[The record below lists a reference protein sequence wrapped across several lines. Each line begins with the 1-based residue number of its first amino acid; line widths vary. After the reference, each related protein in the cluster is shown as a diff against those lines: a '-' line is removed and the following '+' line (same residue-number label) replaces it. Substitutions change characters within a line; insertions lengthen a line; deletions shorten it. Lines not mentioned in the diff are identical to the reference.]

1 LTKYDTVRKID
12 IALNARAIT
21 PRQVPGMDHHALG
34 QVACDAFEK
43 YRPNGLGKSPKVTT
57 KTLTRFE
64 ALTRLAALGQE
75 IDQCLGA
82 LRD

>member
-1 LTKYDTVRKID
+1 MRSDKWRAMRSKNT
-12 IALNARAIT
+12 AL
-21 PRQVPGMDHHALG
+21 
-34 QVACDAFEK
+34 
-43 YRPNGLGKSPKVTT
+43 NGLGKSPKVTT